1 MDMVGDWCLDVR
13 WDDRW
18 MDRDQAVGAAASAEA
33 VSRGFFGRVMG
44 GDGGVGMTVL
54 REWPMA

>member
-18 MDRDQAVGAAASAEA
+18 MDRDQAVSAAAGAGGCHAGLEAELL
-33 VSRGFFGRVMG
+33 VVM
-44 GDGGVGMTVL
+44 V
-54 REWPMA
+54 A

>member
-18 MDRDQAVGAAASAEA
+18 MDRDQIVGSAACAGGCHAGLAGESW
-33 VSRGFFGRVMG
+33 VVM
-44 GDGGVGMTVL
+44 V
-54 REWPMA
+54 A